1 MQCALLLSLLS
12 SLVLC
17 SMFAPPLAHARVTRV
32 VIEKIESPTFAGQ
45 SFGAAGP
52 YEKLTGRVFGEVDP
66 TAPENAGIVNLDKAP
81 RTAAGRVA
89 YSADLYI
96 LKPVDLTKGNRKMF
110 YGVLNRGSKIDLV
123 LMNNAPYG
131 EQTNNPTTGADV
143 GNSFLLRQ
151 GYTLVWSGW
160 QARGKTGAQC
170 CVDSKLSFMGAE
182 LPIPLNNTQPIVGT
196 VRDLFVGQQQSNSP
210 DHKTATLSYP
220 TASRDPEAIRVTVRA
235 KAEKELP
242 QPIPVCK
249 AGAKVFRCWSLVDE
263 QTVSITPQF
272 ESGLLYE
279 FVYPGKNP
287 TVLGLGFAITRDV
300 VSFLRYGST
309 DDRKTPNPLRLSERE
324 GSVQKVL
331 ALGISQA
338 GRYLQ
343 EHIYNGFNQDEKKR
357 IVFDGLLIDIAGAGK
372 TFTNFA
378 FGQPGRTRGSHQD
391 FDFPEN
397 WFPFAYGSQTDPL
410 TGKQEGILR
419 NGSGKVGDGFDPL
432 VMVTN
437 TATEYWRKGASL
449 LHTDAAG
456 NDVPIPDHVRLYFFA
471 STQHFPLFP
480 QITTS
485 LGERLPPGPCQ
496 HPQNPA
502 FRGPVMRALLTAL
515 DQWVTS
521 GTPPPDNQVPTR
533 KDGTLV
539 SAEESVAAFPK
550 IPGVTHIGQPTQTFA
565 LYGSVA
571 VKTAQTQYTTL
582 VPKTNADGNDLAGIH
597 VPDIAV
603 PIGTHTGWAVRADV
617 PGAMCGNLGQFI
629 PFAYAKSH
637 RNQARDPRLS
647 LLERYPK
654 GSYSTKIKQAVMD
667 LQNQRLLLAEDAAV
681 YLADAEQKVAAIFT
695 PPPEPPK
702 EKKVLR
708 GKGKKGKKGG
718 RKR

>member
-1 MQCALLLSLLS
+1 MQRALLLLLLS
-12 SLVLC
+12 CLILCLV
-17 SMFAPPLAHARVTRV
+17 PPLSHARVTRV
-32 VIEKIESPTFAGQ
+32 VIEKTESPTFAGQ
-45 SFGAAGP
+45 SFGTVGP

-81 RTAAGRVA
+81 RTAAGRVT

-110 YGVLNRGSKIDLV
+110 YGVLNRGSKLDLV

-131 EQTNNPTTGADV
+131 EQTNTPTTSADV
-143 GNSFLLRQ
+143 GNGFLLRQ

-170 CVDSKLSFMGAE
+170 CVDSKPSFMGAE
-182 LPIPLNNTQPIVGT
+182 LPIPLNNGRTIVSN
-196 VRDLFVGQQQSNSP
+196 VRDLFVGQQQSNPP
-210 DHKTATLSYP
+210 DHKTATLSYSLA
-220 TASRDPEAIRVTVRA
+220 TQDPEAIRVTVRA

-249 AGAKVFRCWSLVDE
+249 AGAKVFRCWRLVDE
-263 QTVSITPQF
+263 QTVGLTPQF
-272 ESGLLYE
+272 EPGLLYE

-287 TVLGLGFAITRDV
+287 IVLGLGFAVTRDI

-357 IVFDGLLIDIAGAGK
+357 IAFDGVLIDIAGAGK

-410 TGKQEGILR
+410 TGKQDGILR
-419 NGSGKVGDGFDPL
+419 NGSGKVGDGFDPF

-456 NDVPIPDHVRLYFFA
+456 NDVPIPDHVRLYLFA

-480 QITTS
+480 HITTS
-485 LGERLPPGPCQ
+485 LGERLAPGPCQ

-502 FRGPVMRALLTAL
+502 FRGPVMRALLSAL
-515 DQWVTS
+515 DQWVTT
-521 GTPPPDNQVPTR
+521 GTPPPDSQVPTR

-539 SAEESVAAFPK
+539 SAEESVVAFPQ
-550 IPGVTHIGQPTQTFA
+550 IPGVTHIGQPTPTFA

-582 VPKTNADGNDLAGIH
+582 VPKPNADGNDIAGIH
-597 VPDIAV
+597 IPDIAV
-603 PIGTHTGWAVRADV
+603 PLGTHTGWAVRTDV

-629 PFAYAKSH
+629 PFAYAKPQ
-637 RNQARDPRLS
+637 RNQARDPRPS

-654 GSYSTKIKQAVMD
+654 KSYPMKIKQAVMD
-667 LQNQRLLLAEDAAV
+667 LQSQRLLLAEDAEAYV
-681 YLADAEQKVAAIFT
+681 ADAEQKVEAVFT

-702 EKKVLR
+702 EKKVSR

>member
-1 MQCALLLSLLS
+1 
-12 SLVLC
+12 
-17 SMFAPPLAHARVTRV
+17 
-32 VIEKIESPTFAGQ
+32 VIEKIESPTFEGQ
-45 SFGAAGP
+45 AFGAAGP

-66 TAPENAGIVNLDKAP
+66 TAPENAGIMNLDKAP
-81 RTAAGRVA
+81 RTATGRVA

-96 LKPVDLTKGNRKMF
+96 LKPIDLTKGNRKMF
-110 YGVLNRGSKIDLV
+110 YGVLNRGSKLDLV
-123 LMNNAPYG
+123 LLNNAPYG
-131 EQTNNPTTGADV
+131 EQNNNPTTVADT
-143 GNSFLLRQ
+143 GNGFLLRQ
-151 GYTLVWSGW
+151 GYTIVWSGW
-160 QARGKTGAQC
+160 QVRGKTGAQC
-170 CVDSKLSFMGAE
+170 CVDTKPSFMGAE
-182 LPIPLNNTQPIVGT
+182 LPVPLNNGQAIVGN
-196 VRDLFVGQQQSNSP
+196 VRDLFVGQQQSNPP
-210 DHKTATLSYP
+210 DHQTATLSYP
-220 TASRDPEAIRVTVRA
+220 LATRDPEAVRVTVRA

-249 AGAKVFRCWSLVDE
+249 ARVKVFRCWSLVNE
-263 QTVSITPQF
+263 QTVRVTPQF

-357 IVFDGLLIDIAGAGK
+357 IVFDGVLIDIAGAGK

-391 FDFPEN
+391 SDFPEN
-397 WFPFAYGSQTDPL
+397 WFPFAYGSQTDLL

-419 NGSGKVGDGFDPL
+419 NGSSKVGDGFDPL

-437 TATEYWRKGASL
+437 TATEYWRKSASL
-449 LHTDAAG
+449 VHTDTGG
-456 NDVPIPDHVRLYFFA
+456 NDVLIPDNVRLYFFA

-480 QITTS
+480 HIATS
-485 LGERLPPGPCQ
+485 LGERLPSGPCQ
-496 HPQNPA
+496 QLQNPA
-502 FRGPVMRALLTAL
+502 FRGPVMRALLSAL

-521 GTPPPDNQVPTR
+521 GTLPPNSQIPMRQ
-533 KDGTLV
+533 DGTLV
-539 SAEESVAAFPK
+539 PAEESVAAFPK
-550 IPGVTHIGQPTQTFA
+550 IPGIIHVGQPTPTYA

-571 VKTAQTQYTTL
+571 VKTVQTQYVTL
-582 VPKTNADGNDLAGIH
+582 VPKTNADGIDSAGIH
-597 VPDIAV
+597 IPDIAV
-603 PIGTHTGWAVRADV
+603 PIGTHTGWAVRTDV
-617 PGAMCGNLGQFI
+617 PGVMCGNFGQFI
-629 PFAYAKSH
+629 PFAYSKAH

-654 GSYSTKIKQAVMD
+654 NTYLARIKQVVME
-667 LQNQRLLLAEDAAV
+667 LQNQRLLLDEDAAAYV
-681 YLADAEQKVAAIFT
+681 ADAERKVAAIFT
-695 PPPEPPK
+695 PPPAPPK
-702 EKKVLR
+702 EQTSSR
-708 GKGKKGKKGG
+708 GRGKKGKKGV

>member
-1 MQCALLLSLLS
+1 MQRALLFPLLS

-17 SMFAPPLAHARVTRV
+17 SVLAPPRSHARVTRV
-32 VIEKIESPTFAGQ
+32 VIEKVESPTFAGQ

-66 TAPENAGIVNLDKAP
+66 NAPENVGIVNLDKAP

-96 LKPVDLTKGNRKMF
+96 LKPVDLTKGNRKLF

-131 EQTNNPTTGADV
+131 EQTNNPTTVADV
-143 GNSFLLRQ
+143 GNGFLLRQ

-160 QARGKTGAQC
+160 QTRGKTGAQC
-170 CVDSKLSFMGAE
+170 CVDAKPSFMGAE
-182 LPIPLNNTQPIVGT
+182 LPIPLNNNQPIVGN
-196 VRDLFVGQQQSNSP
+196 VRDLFVGQQQSNPP

-220 TASRDPEAIRVTVRA
+220 LATQDPEVIRVTVRA
-235 KAEKELP
+235 KADKELP

-249 AGAKVFRCWSLVDE
+249 AGAKVFRCWRLVDA
-263 QTVSITPQF
+263 QTVSVTPQF

-287 TVLGLGFAITRDV
+287 MVLGLGFAITRDI

-324 GSVQKVL
+324 GSVQKVF

-357 IVFDGLLIDIAGAGK
+357 IVFDGVLIDIAGAGK

-391 FDFPEN
+391 ADFPEN

-432 VMVTN
+432 VMITN

-456 NDVPIPDHVRLYFFA
+456 NDVPIPDKVRLYFFA

-502 FRGPVMRALLTAL
+502 FRGPVMRALLSAL
-515 DQWVTS
+515 DQWVTT

-550 IPGVTHIGQPTQTFA
+550 IPGVTHIGQPTPTFA

-582 VPKTNADGNDLAGIH
+582 VPKTNADGNDLAGIQ
-597 VPDIAV
+597 VPDLTV

-617 PGAMCGNLGQFI
+617 PGAMCGNLGQFM
-629 PFAYAKSH
+629 PFAYSKSH

-654 GSYSTKIKQAVMD
+654 KTYLTKIKQAVMD
-667 LQNQRLLLAEDAAV
+667 LQSQRLLLAEDAVV
-681 YLADAEQKVAAIFT
+681 YIADAEQKVAAIFT

-702 EKKVLR
+702 EKKVSRGR
-708 GKGKKGKKGG
+708 GKKSKKSA

>member
-1 MQCALLLSLLS
+1 MQRAPMPWLC
-12 SLVLC
+12 SLVFLC
-17 SMFAPPLAHARVTRV
+17 LVLAPSAGHARVTRV
-32 VIEKIESPTFAGQ
+32 VIEKIESPMFAGQ

-66 TAPENAGIVNLDKAP
+66 VAPENVGIVNLDKAP

-96 LKPVDLTKGNRKMF
+96 LKPVDLAKGNRKMF
-110 YGVLNRGSKIDLV
+110 YGVLNRGNKIDLV
-123 LMNNAPYG
+123 LMNNAPQG
-131 EQTNNPTTGADV
+131 AQTNNPTTGADL
-143 GNSFLLRQ
+143 GNGFLLHQ

-160 QARGKTGAQC
+160 QARGQSGAQC
-170 CVDSKLSFMGAE
+170 CVDAKPPVMGAD
-182 LPIPLNNTQPIVGT
+182 LPLPLNANQPIVGN
-196 VRDLFVGQQQSNSP
+196 VRDLFVGQQQTNAP

-220 TASRDPEAIRVTVRA
+220 TASLDPEAIRVTVRA
-235 KAEKELP
+235 KVDKELS

-249 AGAKVFRCWSLVDE
+249 ADTKVFRCWRLVDE

-287 TVLGLGFAITRDV
+287 AVLGLGFAITRDV

-309 DDRKTPNPLRLSERE
+309 DEQNTPNPLRLSERE
-324 GSVQKVL
+324 GGIQKVL

-357 IVFDGLLIDIAGAGK
+357 MVFDGVLIDIAGTGK

-378 FGQPGRTRGSHQD
+378 FGQPGRSRGSHQD
-391 FDFPEN
+391 ADFPEN

-410 TGKQEGILR
+410 TGKQDGLLR

-449 LHTDAAG
+449 LHTDTAG
-456 NDVPIPDHVRLYFFA
+456 NDVPIPEKVRLYFFA
-471 STQHFPLFP
+471 STQHFPIFP
-480 QITTS
+480 RIMTTS

-496 HPQNPA
+496 QPQNPA
-502 FRGPVMRALLTAL
+502 FRGPVMRALLNAL

-521 GTPPPDNQVPTR
+521 GTLPPDNLVPTR
-533 KDGTLV
+533 KDETLV

-550 IPGVTHIGQPTQTFA
+550 IPGVTHIGQPTPTFA
-565 LYGSVA
+565 QYGSVA

-582 VPKTNADGNDLAGIH
+582 VPKPNASGNDFGGIQ
-597 VPDIAV
+597 VPDVAV
-603 PIGTHTGWAVRADV
+603 PLGTHTGWAVRADV
-617 PGAMCGNLGQFI
+617 PDAMCGNLGQLI
-629 PFAYAKSH
+629 PFAYSKAL

-654 GSYSTKIKQAVMD
+654 KTGYLKQIKQVVTD
-667 LQNQRLLLAEDAAV
+667 LQTQRLLLPEDAAL

-695 PPPEPPK
+695 PPPKPPK
-702 EKKVLR
+702 EKR
-708 GKGKKGKKGG
+708 A
-718 RKR
+718 RRR